1 MSEVDGEKLFSMLE
15 IIKNS
20 LISID
25 GKISDVYE
33 IIEHIEENTIQ

>member
-1 MSEVDGEKLFSMLE
+1 MSEVDGEKLLSMLE

-25 GKISDVYE
+25 SKISEVCE
-33 IIEHIEENTIQ
+33 ILEHIEENTIQ